1 VNSCLYECTIRHERF
16 TPKRYAFR
24 HRTFMFY
31 LDLDELDEVAARLRL
46 VGRNRF
52 SLYNFRDADHLPQG
66 APTVREN
73 LSRYL
78 AANGVDA
85 AGLKIFLLTNL
96 RTAGYLFNPVSFYF
110 CFRPDGAPAG
120 CVAEVGNTFGEMK
133 PYFLP
138 ASDFRDGRYRARR
151 VKYFYISPFID
162 LDAILEFGLAAPGER
177 LDLRVDDRNAKGKFF
192 VSSMSGARRGLT
204 DRNLLGLTAKVP
216 FVTLKVI
223 ALIHW
228 HAWRL
233 HALGVPHRR
242 KEENPELQREVARE
256 VARR

>member
-1 VNSCLYECTIRHERF
+1 
-16 TPKRYAFR
+16 
-24 HRTFMFY
+24 MFY
-31 LDLDELDEVAARLRL
+31 LDLDELDEVAGKLRL

-52 SLYNFRDADHLPQG
+52 GLYSFRDSDHLLQG
-66 APTVREN
+66 AATVREN

-78 AANGVDA
+78 ASNGVDA
-85 AGLKIFLLTNL
+85 SGLKVFLLTNL

-110 CFRPDGAPAG
+110 CFRPDGSPAC

-138 ASDFRDGRYRARR
+138 AEEFRDGRYRASR

-162 LDAILEFGLAAPGER
+162 LDAILEFGLAVPGES

-192 VSSMSGARRGLT
+192 VSSMSGPRRELT
-204 DRNLLGLTAKVP
+204 DRNLLRYTARFP
-216 FVTLKVI
+216 LVTLMVI

-228 HAWRL
+228 HAMRL
-233 HALGVPHRR
+233 HFLGVPHRR
-242 KEENPELQREVARE
+242 KEEHPELQREVTREHAR
-256 VARR
+256 